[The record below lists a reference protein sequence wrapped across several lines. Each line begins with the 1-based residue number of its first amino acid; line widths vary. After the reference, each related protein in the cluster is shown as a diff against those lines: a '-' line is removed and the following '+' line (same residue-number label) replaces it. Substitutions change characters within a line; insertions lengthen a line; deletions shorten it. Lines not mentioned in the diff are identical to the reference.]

1 MVKVHVACRNARWS
15 SAFNNM
21 HYYSLLRPLLF
32 LLDAETAHHTAMRA
46 LAHPFWLPRY
56 TPPSVLATRVW
67 GLSFPSPIGL
77 AAGFDKNARVLHAIQ
92 KAGFGF
98 AEIGT
103 LTPKPQAGNPRPRM
117 FRIAEHESII
127 NRLGF
132 NNEGV
137 HDAVPR
143 LEKRP
148 QGFLLGGNIGKN
160 KESDDAIADYFT
172 CMQNI
177 YEHVDYITVNIS
189 SPNTPGLRTMQQGD
203 TLNELI
209 RILHNQR
216 TDMVRKGALQ
226 KPILVKIAPDLSEP
240 ELEVIAGVALH
251 HHIDG
256 LIISNTTIARDA
268 VKGAKHA
275 GEQGGLSG
283 KVLMQPSTKVLSR
296 MYHLTNGRVPL
307 IGVGGIASAEDA
319 YAKIL
324 AGASLVQV
332 YSALIYQGF
341 GLVKTISEGL
351 VPLLKRDGFAHVSDA
366 VGKGVK

>member
-1 MVKVHVACRNARWS
+1 MFMFA
-15 SAFNNM
+15 
-21 HYYSLLRPLLF
+21 P
-32 LLDAETAHHTAMRA
+32 ETAHDIAIRA
-46 LAHPFWLPRY
+46 LANPWWMPRY

-77 AAGFDKNARVLHAIQ
+77 AAGFDKNARAMRGIH

-98 AEIGT
+98 AEVGT
-103 LTPKPQAGNPRPRM
+103 LTPKPQAGNPKPRM
-117 FRIAEHESII
+117 FRIAAHEAII

-137 HDAVPR
+137 HAAAAR
-143 LEKRP
+143 LEHRP

-160 KESDDAIADYFT
+160 KDSADAIADYFT
-172 CMQNI
+172 CMQNM
-177 YEHVDYITVNIS
+177 YAHVDYITVNIS
-189 SPNTPGLRTMQQGD
+189 SPNTPGLRSMQQGD

-226 KPILVKIAPDLSEP
+226 KPILVKIAPDLSEA

-256 LIISNTTIARDA
+256 LIISNTTISRDA
-268 VKGAKHA
+268 VKGSKHA
-275 GEQGGLSG
+275 DEQGGLSG
-283 KVLMQPSTKVLSR
+283 KVLMQPSTKVLGR
-296 MYHLTNGRVPL
+296 MYQLTNGRVPL
-307 IGVGGIASAEDA
+307 IGVGGVASAQDA
-319 YAKIL
+319 YDKIL

-332 YSALIYQGF
+332 YSAIIYQGF
-341 GLVKTISEGL
+341 DVVKTISEGL

>member
-1 MVKVHVACRNARWS
+1 
-15 SAFNNM
+15 M
-21 HYYSLLRPLLF
+21 HYYPLLRPLLF
-32 LLDAETAHHTAMRA
+32 SLPPETAHNIAIRA
-46 LAHPFWLPRY
+46 LANPWWLPRY
-56 TPPSVLATRVW
+56 APPPVLNTRVW
-67 GLSFPSPIGL
+67 GLSFKSPIGL
-77 AAGFDKNARVLHAIQ
+77 AAGFDKNAKALAGIC

-98 AEIGT
+98 GEIGT

-117 FRIAEHESII
+117 FRLASHEAII

-132 NNEGV
+132 NNGGV

-143 LEKRP
+143 LERRP
-148 QGFLLGGNIGKN
+148 QGFILGGNIGKN
-160 KESDDAIADYFT
+160 KESEDAIADYLT
-172 CMQNI
+172 GMQNV

-189 SPNTPGLRTMQQGD
+189 SPNTPGLRAMQQAD

-216 TDMVRKGALQ
+216 SDMVRKGALQ
-226 KPILVKIAPDLSEP
+226 KPILVKIAPDLSEA

-256 LIISNTTIARDA
+256 LIISNTTTARDA
-268 VKGAKHA
+268 VQGAKYA
-275 GEQGGLSG
+275 EEQGGLSG
-283 KVLMQPSTKVLSR
+283 KVLFKPSTMVLGK
-296 MYHLTNGRVPL
+296 MYQLTNGRVPL
-307 IGVGGIASAEDA
+307 IGVGGVASAEDA

-351 VPLLKRDGFAHVSDA
+351 VPLLQRDGFAHVSDA
-366 VGKGVK
+366 VGKGVQ